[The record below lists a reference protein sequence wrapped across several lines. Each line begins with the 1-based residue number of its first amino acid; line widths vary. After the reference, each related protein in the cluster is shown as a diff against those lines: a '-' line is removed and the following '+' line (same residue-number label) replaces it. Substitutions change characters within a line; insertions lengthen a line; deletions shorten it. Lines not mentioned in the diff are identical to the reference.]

1 MEKDNKEK
9 NIIED
14 EYKSSKFLE
23 KKEKYAKNGFLWQN
37 YQRLIAEE
45 KLYYTE
51 EDKEIIK
58 KLLYNPIPN
67 QFRSEYWFISTGA
80 KLEMENNP
88 GYYQKLVALIP
99 KFRLPEFKILQGDI
113 DRSKMSIEFFKKA
126 ENVEIINRILKS
138 FALRNSPS
146 IGYIQ
151 GFDILAYYLYSII
164 KNEEK
169 VFWIFTKIMED
180 YLPFNFCLD
189 MRGINLYTEMMLLAM
204 EKQIKSLENKILTL
218 PSDFEIILNQGLPSL
233 FANKVDTGV
242 LYNIWDIFF
251 IYGDVTL
258 LKAFYFFASV
268 MIEKK
273 YKNSLFDTVHVNIIN
288 RIKRIKC
295 NDLLNYYLLM
305 DDTLNNSYL
314 NEKRKE
320 ALNKLNNFVQNEP
333 YEKVVDEGTKCD
345 PTSPY
350 CFYNKIINNYDEFSE
365 YKIFKLKKNTE
376 KNKNYFSDLFNNDK
390 FNDNNGKVIKNET
403 KGDSFDDI
411 LVERISH
418 VCTKENQIENK

>member
-1 MEKDNKEK
+1 
-9 NIIED
+9 
-14 EYKSSKFLE
+14 
-23 KKEKYAKNGFLWQN
+23 
-37 YQRLIAEE
+37 
-45 KLYYTE
+45 
-51 EDKEIIK
+51 
-58 KLLYNPIPN
+58 
-67 QFRSEYWFISTGA
+67 
-80 KLEMENNP
+80 MENNP

-218 PSDFEIILNQGLPSL
+218 PSDFEIILTQGLPSL

-251 IYGDVTL
+251 RRCYT
-258 LKAFYFFASV
+258 F
-268 MIEKK
+268 
-273 YKNSLFDTVHVNIIN
+273 
-288 RIKRIKC
+288 
-295 NDLLNYYLLM
+295 
-305 DDTLNNSYL
+305 
-314 NEKRKE
+314 
-320 ALNKLNNFVQNEP
+320 
-333 YEKVVDEGTKCD
+333 
-345 PTSPY
+345 
-350 CFYNKIINNYDEFSE
+350 
-365 YKIFKLKKNTE
+365 
-376 KNKNYFSDLFNNDK
+376 
-390 FNDNNGKVIKNET
+390 
-403 KGDSFDDI
+403 
-411 LVERISH
+411 
-418 VCTKENQIENK
+418 